1 MAEENKE
8 KVVAKTSKDETL
20 AIKAVFHEKQ
30 PEIVDEPRAV
40 ILSPNSPWKKVHV
53 DGVIDTF
60 VMEIRDAGILIR
72 TESPARGS
80 ESTVFLPNVKASQIP
95 SCQ

>member
-40 ILSPNSPWKKVHV
+40 IIISKFRH
-53 DGVIDTF
+53 
-60 VMEIRDAGILIR
+60 
-72 TESPARGS
+72 
-80 ESTVFLPNVKASQIP
+80 
-95 SCQ
+95 